1 MSDEIINE
9 IRTVM
14 QFKDTDELIYIW
26 QSNNHYEWTDEAFT
40 VVREILLERL
50 GELPAQNE
58 PVYDKSSAIPEK
70 KEFDQEIIDFPK
82 GKIFEKLYTKI
93 SGEMD
98 TEKFFNNRHNTMI
111 NIAIAANILAYII
124 LAISILLAAS
134 NYLNNEN
141 LCELNGYGCLDHNLF
156 LGLFGP
162 GGFTVFH
169 YLAQVL
175 SALGNGLIYSVAL
188 WGISVGLKMIV
199 ETDLNYRETAQ
210 EENNDLK

>member
-1 MSDEIINE
+1 
-9 IRTVM
+9 
-14 QFKDTDELIYIW
+14 
-26 QSNNHYEWTDEAFT
+26 
-40 VVREILLERL
+40 
-50 GELPAQNE
+50 
-58 PVYDKSSAIPEK
+58 
-70 KEFDQEIIDFPK
+70 
-82 GKIFEKLYTKI
+82 
-93 SGEMD
+93 
-98 TEKFFNNRHNTMI
+98 MI